1 MAYFAVVMIQ
11 QCKYKLMLVTLAL
24 AFGLIGCDSVEREI
38 NSPGAGDNWIFSKFS
53 GDNQTLALHDTLTQM
68 LTVQLKMLNGTP
80 IKNESILFKLVE
92 GNGNVYKTTVG
103 SEYFD
108 LKTITDFEGK
118 ASSQFRN
125 FIIGVGLSRVSAEV
139 LSDSSLVV
147 VFTINSI

>member
-1 MAYFAVVMIQ
+1 
-11 QCKYKLMLVTLAL
+11 MLAILAL
-24 AFGLIGCDSVEREI
+24 AFSFLGCESEQSEI
-38 NSPGAGDNWIFSKFS
+38 NSPGAGDNWIFTKFS
-53 GDNQTLALHDTLTQM
+53 GDNQTLALHDTLTQL

-103 SEYFD
+103 SEY
-108 LKTITDFEGK
+108 LVLQTITNFEGK
-118 ASSQFRN
+118 ASAQFRN
-125 FIIGVGLSRVSAEV
+125 FIVGAGVSRVSALV

>member
-1 MAYFAVVMIQ
+1 MSYSVLAMIKLRN
-11 QCKYKLMLVTLAL
+11 CKLMFVTLAL
-24 AFGLIGCDSVEREI
+24 AFSLLGCESAESDI
-38 NSPGAGDNWIFSKFS
+38 NSPGAGDNWIFTKFS
-53 GDNQTLALHDTLTQM
+53 GDNQTLALHDTLTQL

-108 LKTITDFEGK
+108 LQTITDFEGK
-118 ASSQFRN
+118 ASAQFRN
-125 FIIGVGLSRVSAEV
+125 FIVGVGVSRVSAAI
-139 LSDSSLVV
+139 LSDSSLMV